1 MISIAIFN
9 DQENNSTAVLC
20 SKIQDWL
27 IETKTM
33 AKVSTFTNEQEI
45 VDIPASFDIYI
56 MDMES
61 NTDVVQLSKK
71 ILDIDVNSHIA
82 FIGHDFKKALKM
94 HGSFYLPKPIKYEEL
109 CAVLGKIKKAVRE
122 DNIIIKTPQ
131 GDRRVKTN
139 MVNFIHIEKRCLCY
153 HLKDG
158 AIFDGQTLRESF
170 EKAIGPLKN
179 HPTFLFVSPSLVLNL
194 NEIKILDTDCI
205 TFEDG
210 EMLYFPKRAHDYIY
224 NKWKTY
230 NLT

>member
-1 MISIAIFN
+1 MISISIFN
-9 DQENNSTAVLC
+9 DLDNNSASVLR

-33 AKVSTFTNEQEI
+33 AKVSIYTNEKELLNA
-45 VDIPASFDIYI
+45 PASFDIYI

-61 NTDVVQLSKK
+61 KTDVVKLSQ
-71 ILDIDVNSHIA
+71 DMRSIDPNAHII
-82 FIGHDFKKALKM
+82 FIGQDFKKALKM
-94 HGSFYLPKPIKYEEL
+94 HGSFYLPKPFKYEDL
-109 CAVLGKIKKAVRE
+109 HQILDLIKKKVKE
-122 DNIIIKTPQ
+122 DNIIIKTPF

-139 MVNFIHIEKRCLCY
+139 MVNYIHIEKRCLCY

-179 HPTFLFVSPSLVLNL
+179 HPVFLFVSPSLVLNL
-194 NEIKILDTDCI
+194 SEIKILDTNCI

-210 EMLYFPKRAHDYIY
+210 EMLYFPKKAHDYIY
-224 NKWKTY
+224 EKWKTY